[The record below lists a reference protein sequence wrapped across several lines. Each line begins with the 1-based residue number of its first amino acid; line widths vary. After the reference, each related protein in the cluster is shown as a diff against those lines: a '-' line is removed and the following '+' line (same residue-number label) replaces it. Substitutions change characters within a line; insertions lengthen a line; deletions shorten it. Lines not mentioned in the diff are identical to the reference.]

1 MKWFKHDADMH
12 QNRKIR
18 KLIRTHGATGY
29 AFWCV
34 LLEKIYSAEGNFQI
48 PADDL
53 WFEDIAE
60 DLKLGDYRTPIRI
73 LDTLSELGLISTQLW
88 QDHVIAIPSVVE
100 RGDQYLVKRAS
111 EAEKKRGQRAK
122 KAQLS
127 LGDKAGTK
135 GQKAE
140 MSPSDTDPYSDSDS
154 ESYLETEEKNKNLDL
169 NIDPPEADFSPPLV
183 EPLVDEPKRASK
195 PKVAKP
201 KVYEAAFQVFQDSYN
216 QNRPSSWAK
225 CQSLNKERVNALK
238 ALWKQY
244 GENTLEVFEQ
254 ALSYLREDKWHSS
267 RDFGID
273 YLLGKGRVT
282 TYSERCVSASIGN
295 PEAKKAAIFLKLQS
309 SFNDEA
315 RAA

>member
-169 NIDPPEADFSPPLV
+169 NIDPPEADFSPPWLSRW
-183 EPLVDEPKRASK
+183 LM
-195 PKVAKP
+195 
-201 KVYEAAFQVFQDSYN
+201 N
-216 QNRPSSWAK
+216 QNGQVSRKW
-225 CQSLNKERVNALK
+225 QSPKSMR
-238 ALWKQY
+238 
-244 GENTLEVFEQ
+244 
-254 ALSYLREDKWHSS
+254 RHSKFS
-267 RDFGID
+267 
-273 YLLGKGRVT
+273 KTHT
-282 TYSERCVSASIGN
+282 TRIGLAHGQSASPSTKN
-295 PEAKKAAIFLKLQS
+295 E
-309 SFNDEA
+309 
-315 RAA
+315 